1 MDGIVVVDKPSGYTS
16 RDVVNILTKKFNTR
30 KVGHTGTLDPLATG
44 VLVICM
50 GKALKICELI
60 TDYKKEYIADVII
73 GYETDMLDITG
84 TKTKES
90 IVDITK
96 EQVINVLNSFLGESK
111 QEVPMYSAIKINGKK
126 LYEYARSGQ
135 EVQVPVRDINVYELE
150 LLSEVVKVDNYYEFK
165 IRCVVSKGTY
175 VRALI
180 RDIGY
185 RLGSYGTMKSLRR
198 TVQGRFNIE
207 MANTIEDILNDKY
220 KIYSI
225 SDSLNIAKVI
235 VNDDMA
241 FKIKNGV
248 WIDKYTEEDKV
259 LFTLEDGTELAIYER
274 SCKDNRIIMKPWK
287 VF

>member
-16 RDVVNILTKKFNTR
+16 RDVVNVLTKKFNTR

-90 IVDITK
+90 IVNITK
-96 EQVINVLNSFLGESK
+96 EQVINALNSFLGESK

-135 EVQVPVRDINVYELE
+135 KVQVPVRDINVYELE
-150 LLSEVVKVDNYYEFK
+150 LLSEVFKVDNYYEFK

-198 TVQGRFNIE
+198 TMQGRFNIE

-225 SDSLNIAKVI
+225 SDSLNIKKVI
-235 VNDDMA
+235 VSGDMA

>member
-225 SDSLNIAKVI
+225 SDSLNIKKVI
-235 VNDDMA
+235 VSDDMA

-274 SCKDNRIIMKPWK
+274 SCKDNSII
-287 VF
+287 

>member
-135 EVQVPVRDINVYELE
+135 GVQVPVRDINVYELE
-150 LLSEVVKVDNYYEFK
+150 LLSDVVKVDNYYEFK
-165 IRCVVSKGTY
+165 IKCVVSKGTY

-225 SDSLNIAKVI
+225 SDSLNIKKVI
-235 VNDDMA
+235 VSDDMA

>member
-1 MDGIVVVDKPSGYTS
+1 
-16 RDVVNILTKKFNTR
+16 
-30 KVGHTGTLDPLATG
+30 
-44 VLVICM
+44 
-50 GKALKICELI
+50 
-60 TDYKKEYIADVII
+60 
-73 GYETDMLDITG
+73 MLDITG

-96 EQVINVLNSFLGESK
+96 EQVINALNSFLGESK

-126 LYEYARSGQ
+126 LYEYARSGH

-150 LLSEVVKVDNYYEFK
+150 LLSDVVKVDNYYEFK

-198 TVQGRFNIE
+198 TMQGRFNIE
-207 MANTIEDILNDKY
+207 MANTIEDILNDTY

-225 SDSLNIAKVI
+225 SDSLNIKKVI
-235 VNDDMA
+235 VNDDIA

-274 SCKDNRIIMKPWK
+274 CCKDNRIIMKPWK

>member
-96 EQVINVLNSFLGESK
+96 KQVINVLNSFLGENK

-207 MANTIEDILNDKY
+207 MANTIEDVLNDKY

-225 SDSLNIAKVI
+225 SDSLNIKKVI
-235 VNDDMA
+235 VSDDMA

>member
-1 MDGIVVVDKPSGYTS
+1 MNGIVVVDKPSGYTS

-126 LYEYARSGQ
+126 LYEYARNGQ
-135 EVQVPVRDINVYELE
+135 KVQVPVRDINVYELE

-198 TVQGRFNIE
+198 TMQGRFNIE

-225 SDSLNIAKVI
+225 SDSLNIKKVI

>member
-126 LYEYARSGQ
+126 LYEYARNGQ
-135 EVQVPVRDINVYELE
+135 KVQVPVRDINVYELE
-150 LLSEVVKVDNYYEFK
+150 LLSDVVKVDNYYEFK
-165 IRCVVSKGTY
+165 IKCVVSKGTY

-225 SDSLNIAKVI
+225 SDSLNIKKVI

>member
-1 MDGIVVVDKPSGYTS
+1 MNGIIVVDKPSGYTS
-16 RDVVNILTKKFNTR
+16 RDVVNVLTKKFNTR

-84 TKTKES
+84 IKTKES
-90 IVDITK
+90 VVDITK

-150 LLSEVVKVDNYYEFK
+150 LLSEVVKVNNYYEFK

-198 TVQGRFNIE
+198 TMQGRFNIE

-225 SDSLNIAKVI
+225 SDSLNIKKVI

-241 FKIKNGV
+241 FKIENGV

>member
-16 RDVVNILTKKFNTR
+16 RDVVNIITKKFNTR

-225 SDSLNIAKVI
+225 SDSLNIKKVI

>member
-1 MDGIVVVDKPSGYTS
+1 MNGIIVVDKPSGYTS
-16 RDVVNILTKKFNTR
+16 RDVVNVLTKKFNTR

-90 IVDITK
+90 IVNITK

-150 LLSEVVKVDNYYEFK
+150 LLSDVVKVDNYYEFK

-198 TVQGRFNIE
+198 TMQGRFNIE

-225 SDSLNIAKVI
+225 SDSLNIKKVI
-235 VNDDMA
+235 VSGDMA

>member
-1 MDGIVVVDKPSGYTS
+1 MNGIIVVDKPSGYTS
-16 RDVVNILTKKFNTR
+16 RDVVNVLTKKFNTR

-84 TKTKES
+84 IKTKES
-90 IVDITK
+90 VVDIIK

-150 LLSEVVKVDNYYEFK
+150 LLSDVVKVNNYYEFK

-198 TVQGRFNIE
+198 TMQGRFNIE

-225 SDSLNIAKVI
+225 SDSLNIKKVI

-274 SCKDNRIIMKPWK
+274 SCKGNRIIMKPWK

>member
-96 EQVINVLNSFLGESK
+96 KQVINVLNSFLGENK

-207 MANTIEDILNDKY
+207 MANTIEDVLNDKY

-225 SDSLNIAKVI
+225 SDSLNIKKVI
-235 VNDDMA
+235 VSDDMA

-248 WIDKYTEEDKV
+248 WIDKYTEEDRV

>member
-96 EQVINVLNSFLGESK
+96 KQVINVLNSFLGENK

-150 LLSEVVKVDNYYEFK
+150 LLSDVVKVDNYYEFK
-165 IRCVVSKGTY
+165 IKCVVSKGTY

-225 SDSLNIAKVI
+225 SDSLNIKKVI
-235 VNDDMA
+235 VSDDMA

>member
-1 MDGIVVVDKPSGYTS
+1 MNGIIVVDKPSGYTS

-90 IVDITK
+90 IVNITK

-185 RLGSYGTMKSLRR
+185 RLGSYGTMKILRR
-198 TVQGRFNIE
+198 TMQGRFNIE

-225 SDSLNIAKVI
+225 SDSLNIKKVI
-235 VNDDMA
+235 VSDDMA

>member
-1 MDGIVVVDKPSGYTS
+1 MNGIVVVDKPSGYTS
-16 RDVVNILTKKFNTR
+16 RDVVNILTRKFNTR

-126 LYEYARSGQ
+126 LYEYARNGQ
-135 EVQVPVRDINVYELE
+135 KVQVPVRDINVYELE
-150 LLSEVVKVDNYYEFK
+150 LLSDVVKVDNYYEFK
-165 IRCVVSKGTY
+165 IKCVVSKGTY

-225 SDSLNIAKVI
+225 SDSLNIKKVI

>member
-135 EVQVPVRDINVYELE
+135 EVQVPVRDINVYELK

-248 WIDKYTEEDKV
+248 WIDKYIEEDKV

-274 SCKDNRIIMKPWK
+274 CCKGNRIIMKPWK

>member
-1 MDGIVVVDKPSGYTS
+1 MNGIIVVDKPSGYTS
-16 RDVVNILTKKFNTR
+16 RDVVNIIEKKFNTR

-84 TKTKES
+84 IKIKEN
-90 IVDITK
+90 IVNITK

-111 QEVPMYSAIKINGKK
+111 QKVPMYSAIKVDGKK

-135 EVQVPVRDINVYELE
+135 EVKVPVRDINVYELE
-150 LLSEVVKVDNYYEFK
+150 LLSDVVKVDKYYEFK

-185 RLGSYGTMKSLRR
+185 MLGSYGTMKGLRR
-198 TVQGRFNIE
+198 TMQGRFNIN
-207 MANTIEDILNDKY
+207 MANTLEDILNDKY

-225 SDSLNIAKVI
+225 NESLNIKKVI

-241 FKIKNGV
+241 FNIKNGV
-248 WIDKYTEEDKV
+248 WIDKYIDDDKV
-259 LFTLEDGTELAIYER
+259 LFTLKDGTELAIYER
-274 SCKDNRIIMKPWK
+274 TFKDNRIIMKPWK

>member
-90 IVDITK
+90 IVNITK
-96 EQVINVLNSFLGESK
+96 EQVINALNSFLGESK

-185 RLGSYGTMKSLRR
+185 KLGSYGTMKSLRR
-198 TVQGRFNIE
+198 TMQGRFNIE

-225 SDSLNIAKVI
+225 SDSLNIKKVI
-235 VNDDMA
+235 VSDDMA

-274 SCKDNRIIMKPWK
+274 CCKDNRIIMKPWK

>member
-1 MDGIVVVDKPSGYTS
+1 MNGIIVVDKPSGYTS

-90 IVDITK
+90 IVNITK

-150 LLSEVVKVDNYYEFK
+150 LLSDVVKVDNYYEFK

-198 TVQGRFNIE
+198 TMQGRFNIE
-207 MANTIEDILNDKY
+207 MANTIEDILNDTY

-225 SDSLNIAKVI
+225 SDSLNIKKVI
-235 VNDDMA
+235 VSDDIA

>member
-1 MDGIVVVDKPSGYTS
+1 MNGIVVVDKPSGYTS

-84 TKTKES
+84 TKTRES

-126 LYEYARSGQ
+126 LYEYARNGQ

-198 TVQGRFNIE
+198 IMQGRFNIE

-274 SCKDNRIIMKPWK
+274 RCKDNRIIMKPWK